1 MKTMATKKA
10 AAKTKKTV
18 AKRAAGK
25 VSKKTK
31 GIKKGDKYA
40 CSVCGM
46 VVSVDKV
53 CGCVDV
59 CDLICCG
66 KQMKSKK

>member
-1 MKTMATKKA
+1 MATKKA
-10 AAKTKKTV
+10 TAKTKKTV
-18 AKRAAGK
+18 AKPTAGK

-31 GIKKGDKYA
+31 GIKKGDKYT
-40 CSVCGM
+40 CSICGM
-46 VVSVDKV
+46 VVSVDQV

-66 KQMKSKK
+66 QQMKSKK

>member
-1 MKTMATKKA
+1 MATKKTVSKPA
-10 AAKTKKTV
+10 AVKGSTKK
-18 AKRAAGK
+18 
-25 VSKKTK
+25 K
-31 GIKKGDKYA
+31 GIKKGDKYT

-46 VVSVDKV
+46 VVSVDRV

-66 KQMKSKK
+66 QQMKSKK

>member
-1 MKTMATKKA
+1 MATKKA
-10 AAKTKKTV
+10 VVKTKKTV
-18 AKRAAGK
+18 AKPTGK
-25 VSKKTK
+25 GSIKKK
-31 GIKKGDKYA
+31 GSKKGDKYT
-40 CSVCGM
+40 CGVCGM

-66 KQMKSKK
+66 QQMKSKK